1 MDRIVVGVDGSTGSR
16 AALRWA
22 WDEARAH
29 GATLEIV
36 TAWQYPITTA
46 LPAFGS
52 MPTPDDLQGEAR
64 AEMLAVVADE
74 GITAEGGV
82 EVTTLVAEGTA
93 TQVLLDAAAKA
104 DLLVVGSR
112 GHGGFT
118 GLLVGSVG
126 QQCVSHCKVPV
137 VVVHPR

>member
-1 MDRIVVGVDGSTGSR
+1 MEKIVVGVDGSEGSR

-22 WDEARAH
+22 WDEAKVH

-36 TAWQYPITTA
+36 TAWQYPITTS

-52 MPTPDDLQGEAR
+52 MPTPDDLEGEAR
-64 AEMLAVVADE
+64 QAMLAIVAEE
-74 GITAEGGV
+74 GISADGGV
-82 EVTTLVAEGTA
+82 TITTLVAEGTA
-93 TQVLLDAAAKA
+93 VQALLGAAERA

-118 GLLVGSVG
+118 GLLVGSVS
-126 QQCVSHCKVPV
+126 QQCVSHSRVPV

>member
-1 MDRIVVGVDGSTGSR
+1 MEKIVVGVDGSAGSR

-22 WDEARAH
+22 WDEAKVH
-29 GATLEIV
+29 GAALEIV

-52 MPTPDDLQGEAR
+52 MPTPDDIQGEAR
-64 AEMLAVVADE
+64 TEMLAVVAAE
-74 GITAEGGV
+74 GITVDGGV
-82 EVTTLVAEGTA
+82 DVTTLVAEGTA
-93 TQVLLDAAAKA
+93 TQVLLEAAASA

-118 GLLVGSVG
+118 GLLVGSVS
-126 QQCVSHCKVPV
+126 QQCVSHSSVPV

>member
-1 MDRIVVGVDGSTGSR
+1 MDKIVVGVDGSAGSR

-22 WDEARAH
+22 WAEAKAH
-29 GATLEIV
+29 GAALEVV
-36 TAWQYPITTA
+36 TAWQYPITTS

-52 MPTPDDLQGEAR
+52 MPAPDDLQGEAR
-64 AEMLAVVADE
+64 NEMLKVLDDE
-74 GITAEGGV
+74 GVTADAGV
-82 EVTTLVAEGTA
+82 TVTTLVAEGTA
-93 TQVLLDAAAKA
+93 ARALLEAAAEA

-126 QQCVSHCKVPV
+126 QQCVSHSSVPV
-137 VVVHPR
+137 VVVHPH